1 MATKKNTC
9 EQQGWITF
17 YFSSMRV
24 ELYLGL
30 AERVESERSS
40 LLTVRGEDRPLP
52 VPSFSLS
59 SRLASSAL
67 LVALLE
73 LAEFLTNIAS
83 HHVLSRQGGRRRVK
97 YFLAFLIK

>member
-1 MATKKNTC
+1 M
-9 EQQGWITF
+9 ITF

-30 AERVESERSS
+30 AERVERDRSS

-59 SRLASSAL
+59 SRLANSAL
-67 LVALLE
+67 LLALLE
-73 LAEFLTNIAS
+73 LAEFLTNILS
-83 HHVLSRQGGRRRVK
+83 HYEL
-97 YFLAFLIK
+97 